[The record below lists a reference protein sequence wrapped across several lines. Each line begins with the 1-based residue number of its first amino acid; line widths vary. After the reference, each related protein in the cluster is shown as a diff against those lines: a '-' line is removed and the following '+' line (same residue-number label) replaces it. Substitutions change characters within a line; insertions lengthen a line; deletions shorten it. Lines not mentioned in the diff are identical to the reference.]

1 MYDNILVPVSFEADR
16 NAREA
21 MDIAQAIRAEGGK
34 ITLLHVME
42 QVPTYAISYT
52 PQEYLVESRK
62 AIDAELA
69 EMASRIPGAQG
80 IVVDG
85 HAGRTITDWA
95 EENAVDCIVIAS
107 RRPGMADLLL
117 GSTAHQVVRHATCAV
132 HVVR

>member
-42 QVPTYAISYT
+42 QVPTYAISYM
-52 PQEYLVESRK
+52 PQEYLVESRS
-62 AIDAELA
+62 AIEAELA
-69 EMASRIPGAQG
+69 DMASKIPHAQG
-80 IVVDG
+80 VVIDG

-95 EENAVDCIVIAS
+95 AGNSVDCIVIAS
-107 RRPGMADLLL
+107 HRPGMSDLLL

>member
-42 QVPTYAISYT
+42 HLPQYAT
-52 PQEYLVESRK
+52 EYLPPDHVEK
-62 AIDAELA
+62 ARTDIVGGLSALSDNVEDAEV
-69 EMASRIPGAQG
+69 

-85 HAGRTITDWA
+85 HSARTILDYA
-95 EENAVDCIVIAS
+95 NDSKVDCIVIAS
-107 RRPGMADLLL
+107 HRPGMQDYFL
-117 GSTAHQVVRHATCAV
+117 GSTAARVVRHAKCAV